1 MEWSQR
7 MDGGLFQLQELA
19 LIISFACVFDSNKD
33 CLTRAESKLSAA
45 SFHRTEEGGAGRD
58 DDEDDED
65 DEDGGGKEELSLR
78 DVLGVMRDHVA
89 HLMSMDENSSSS
101 SSSSSSAPVIN
112 IEKDLDRKF
121 KTLLTEW
128 SAALATLIN

>member
-1 MEWSQR
+1 

-19 LIISFACVFDSNKD
+19 LIISFACVFDSHKD
-33 CLTRAESKLSAA
+33 CLVRAEGKLSAA
-45 SFHRTEEGGAGRD
+45 SFHRTETGRAGRGGEEEEDEEGG
-58 DDEDDED
+58 
-65 DEDGGGKEELSLR
+65 GGSGENREELSLR

-89 HLMSMDENSSSS
+89 HLISMVEAASSSS
-101 SSSSSSAPVIN
+101 SSSSNGSVIN

>member
-1 MEWSQR
+1 

-19 LIISFACVFDSNKD
+19 LIISFACVFDSHKD
-33 CLTRAESKLSAA
+33 CLVRAEGKLSAA
-45 SFHRTEEGGAGRD
+45 SFHRTETGRAGRGGEDEEGG
-58 DDEDDED
+58 
-65 DEDGGGKEELSLR
+65 GGSGENREELSLR

-89 HLMSMDENSSSS
+89 HLISMVEAASSSS
-101 SSSSSSAPVIN
+101 SSSSSSSNGSVIN